1 MRTIFF
7 FFLTGLLCGSAHI
20 STSAQNL
27 TGTLRGSV
35 LHRQTLQPIQEA
47 TVILT
52 GNTALE
58 LTTDEEGAFMAT
70 DLPVGLYLVEAQIPG
85 FQHFELSGLR
95 VRSAKEAIVRI
106 QLEPKVFDL
115 EEVTLIP
122 DRPRGSPQN
131 SMTAVSALSFDV
143 NETQKFAGGLDDPT
157 RLAANFPGVVATPF
171 ISENFI
177 SIRGNSSRGLLYRL
191 EGIDL
196 PNPNHFARI
205 GASGG
210 SFTIFSNQLLAN
222 SDFFVGAFPAEYG
235 NATAGVFD
243 IQFRNGNQRKR
254 EFAFQA
260 GVLGLEA
267 AAEGPFKIGGK
278 ASFLVNYRYATL
290 NLVNRVIDYLSIPT
304 YQDLSFKIHL
314 PTEKAGTFDVFG
326 LGGISNRL
334 RTAEL
339 DSSLWERD
347 LDRFENDFG
356 SDMMAVGISHT
367 LLLGE
372 ATVLKSTLLGSF
384 SNKYD
389 NKKYLEENLEFRTRE
404 TNTYQ
409 QIPINFSTSIK
420 HQFNPRHLHKSGL
433 IYSHAWHDFL
443 SQDYDY
449 VNGEEIELANASGWT
464 NRLQAYSQSRFL
476 LSNRLTL
483 HAGLHAL
490 YFDLNQASS
499 IEPRAGLEIK
509 LDPRQRISVGY
520 GLHSQVE
527 HWATYNTQMVENGT
541 MNRPN
546 LDLDLLKA
554 HHFVTGYQALL
565 NDHLR
570 IRTELYYQQLLNV
583 PVSVEGTY
591 SVLNVD
597 ELDQLRTLSNA
608 GTARNYGVDFG
619 LERFSRFGLY
629 YMLNASVFSSTY
641 TDATGTRH
649 STAFDNGYKVNLLMG
664 KEYRVGKK
672 KGGNSLLGLNTTISL
687 FGGQR
692 RTPIDPMLSLAA
704 RTTIYDET
712 RPWTQQDNPL
722 FVIDATIT
730 LNTNK
735 PKYSGTWA
743 LQIKSLYS
751 SQVIELVEW
760 DALLNEEVSLR
771 GASVLPVLSYRIAF

>member
-1 MRTIFF
+1 MRYIFLVT
-7 FFLTGLLCGSAHI
+7 FLMGLLCGGAYTI
-20 STSAQNL
+20 VDAQHLN
-27 TGTLRGSV
+27 GTLRGNVS
-35 LHRQTLQPIQEA
+35 HRQTLQGLGSA
-47 TVILT
+47 ALT
-52 GNTALE
+52 LKGPVEKKLTADAEGNFSISA
-58 LTTDEEGAFMAT
+58 
-70 DLPVGLYLVEAQIPG
+70 LPVGLYVIEATLEGYQP
-85 FQHFELSGLR
+85 FELAGIR
-95 VRSAKEAIVRI
+95 VRSAKEAIVQI
-106 QLEPKVFDL
+106 QLEPQIFDL
-115 EEVTLIP
+115 DEVTLVP
-122 DRPRGSPQN
+122 DRPRGSPN
-131 SMTAVSALSFDV
+131 NNMTAVSVLSFDV

-191 EGIDL
+191 EGVDL

-267 AAEGPFKIGGK
+267 AAEGPFKVGGK

-304 YQDLSFKIHL
+304 YQDLSFKLHL

-326 LGGISNRL
+326 MGGISNRL

-372 ATVLKSTLLGSF
+372 ATVWKSTLLGAF
-384 SNKYD
+384 SNQYD
-389 NKKYLEENLEFRTRE
+389 NKQYLEENLEFRTRE

-409 QIPINFSTSIK
+409 QLPLNFASSIK
-420 HQFNPRHLHKSGL
+420 HQFSPRHLHKSGI
-433 IYSHAWHDFL
+433 IYSRVYHDFF

-449 VNGEEIELANASGWT
+449 VKGEEVELANATGWT
-464 NRLQAYSQSRFL
+464 NRVQAYSQSRFSL
-476 LSNRLTL
+476 NQRLTL

-490 YFDLNQASS
+490 YFDLNQATSL
-499 IEPRAGLEIK
+499 EPRAGLEIK
-509 LDPRQRISVGY
+509 LDPRQSISLGY
-520 GLHSQVE
+520 GLHSQIE
-527 HWATYNTQMVENGT
+527 HWATYSTQFSENGT
-541 MNRPN
+541 ISRPN
-546 LDLDLLKA
+546 EDLGLLKA
-554 HHFVTGYQALL
+554 HHFVGGYQALL

-570 IRTELYYQQLLNV
+570 LRAELYYQNLTDV
-583 PVSVEGTY
+583 PVSTEGTY

-597 ELDQLRTLSNA
+597 ELDQLRTLNND
-608 GTARNYGVDFG
+608 GTAQNYGLDVG

-629 YMLNASVFSSTY
+629 YMLNASVYSSTY

-664 KEYRVGKK
+664 KEYPVGKK
-672 KGGNSLLGLNTTISL
+672 KGNNSLLGLNTTISL
-687 FGGQR
+687 
-692 RTPIDPMLSLAA
+692 
-704 RTTIYDET
+704 
-712 RPWTQQDNPL
+712 
-722 FVIDATIT
+722 
-730 LNTNK
+730 
-735 PKYSGTWA
+735 
-743 LQIKSLYS
+743 
-751 SQVIELVEW
+751 
-760 DALLNEEVSLR
+760 
-771 GASVLPVLSYRIAF
+771 